1 MALVSRKL
9 HLRVLMLV
17 TRCAAFLMPQAA
29 SAIAVGAFLMGNW
42 GWETVPPA
50 AQRCSALFPGV
61 CWEFKT
67 MSPVFLQQDRGR
79 CPREGNTQVEVWALL
94 LLIVWGHFTSFQM
107 PVLGSAL
114 AHRFVESLPFLER
127 NSRVE
132 FTKSPIASS
141 SALAGCAGHSKAES
155 SSCRC
160 CRTWLCIKVV

>member
-61 CWEFKT
+61 CWEFKS

-79 CPREGNTQVEVWALL
+79 CTQEGNTGRSVGSAPVD
-94 LLIVWGHFTSFQM
+94 WGHFTSFQM

-114 AHRFVESLPFLER
+114 AHRFVESLPLLGKKLP
-127 NSRVE
+127 SRVY
-132 FTKSPIASS
+132 
-141 SALAGCAGHSKAES
+141 
-155 SSCRC
+155 
-160 CRTWLCIKVV
+160 CISHR